1 MNAKYQN
8 MKLELYVTGA
18 HNVHIPNHITK
29 GIDMNIVKNMEFVFI
44 AALAL
49 AGFTT
54 FATADVTPAPKAA
67 AVAAPVA
74 ADERIATVVVSTKRL
89 TADQKARLG
98 S

>member
-1 MNAKYQN
+1 
-8 MKLELYVTGA
+8 
-18 HNVHIPNHITK
+18 
-29 GIDMNIVKNMEFVFI
+29 MNIVKNMEVVFI

-49 AGFTT
+49 TGFAT

-67 AVAAPVA
+67 AAVVAPAG
-74 ADERIATVVVSTKRL
+74 EQIATVVVSTKRL